1 MRYTKFHRTMYTNCR
16 FYGVNYLND
25 DVLSYQQVERSH
37 SNIGNLPDGIN
48 LTCVV
53 RVVFLLMTAHHR
65 ASLRIRNLRH
75 VPFMFTESTNCLP
88 IMY

>member
-1 MRYTKFHRTMYTNCR
+1 MMFS
-16 FYGVNYLND
+16 VNE
-25 DVLSYQQVERSH
+25 QVERSH
-37 SNIGNLPDGIN
+37 SNIWNLPGGIN

-65 ASLRIRNLRH
+65 TRLRIRNLRH

-88 IMY
+88 IMHWLAF